1 MTPYFSGA
9 LATFLLRHFFRA
21 LPTSL
26 IEAARLD
33 GAGIWR
39 ILRKVVILLSRRPTT
54 RVVILALLTTWTAF
68 IGSLIFISNQ
78 SQFTLSS
85 VWSSIRACTSLPLTT

>member
-9 LATFLLRHFFRA
+9 LAIFLLRHFFRA
-21 LPTSL
+21 LPTTL
-26 IEAARLD
+26 IEAAWLD

-39 ILRKVVILLSRRPTT
+39 ILRRVVILLSR
-54 RVVILALLTTWTAF
+54 
-68 IGSLIFISNQ
+68 NQ

-85 VWSSIRACTSLPLTT
+85 VWSSIRACTSLPTTT